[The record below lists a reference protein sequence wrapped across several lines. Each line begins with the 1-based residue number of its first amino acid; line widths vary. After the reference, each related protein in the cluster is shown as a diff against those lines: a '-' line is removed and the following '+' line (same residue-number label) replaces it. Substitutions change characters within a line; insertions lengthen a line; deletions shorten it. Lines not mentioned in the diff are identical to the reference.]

1 MKISNYAHI
10 DYCYCPRSTFVNH
23 FSQKNRQFINKLT
36 QLMHPCLC
44 ATHTLN
50 TFTGNLING
59 YSMKKTASMI
69 LAGLVALSATAFTV
83 WQNILSKLEIA
94 EEDARDHIF
103 RDFQEGNLSF
113 PYSAAIKK
121 LAVGQRAA
129 AVKEMGDYIR
139 QYTNS
144 PEFIKQYNETRQA
157 AKPEG
162 PASKQEKIRKRI
174 DELKHDV
181 EQTEKDMKG
190 VTGDMKKLYEATL
203 QMQRQELKALQDPKD
218 PQHAMFTG
226 EMDGEMDETSYKE
239 TLKDFEKQY
248 PATVKELVKMRL
260 KEFLALTADM
270 NFDAKLID
278 RDGHKRFADPAL
290 EAKDGLWKR
299 CFRSGKETITAARAY
314 AQQWLK
320 ELN

>member
-1 MKISNYAHI
+1 
-10 DYCYCPRSTFVNH
+10 
-23 FSQKNRQFINKLT
+23 
-36 QLMHPCLC
+36 
-44 ATHTLN
+44 
-50 TFTGNLING
+50 
-59 YSMKKTASMI
+59 MKKTTYMMLVT
-69 LAGLVALSATAFTV
+69 LAALSTTAFTV
-83 WQNILSKLEIA
+83 WQNILSKLDIA
-94 EEDARDHIF
+94 EQDAHDYIF

-121 LAVGQRAA
+121 LALGQRAA

-144 PEFIKQYNETRQA
+144 PEFIKQYSETRQA
-157 AKPEG
+157 AKPED
-162 PASKQEKIRKRI
+162 PASKQEKIKKRI
-174 DELKHDV
+174 DELKQDV

-226 EMDGEMDETSYKE
+226 DIDGSGGMDEATYKE

-260 KEFLALTADM
+260 KEFLVLTADI
-270 NFDAKLID
+270 NFDVQLIEKG
-278 RDGHKRFADPAL
+278 GHKRFADPKL
-290 EAKDGLWKR
+290 EAKDELWKR
-299 CFRSGKETITAARAY
+299 CFRTGKETITAARTY